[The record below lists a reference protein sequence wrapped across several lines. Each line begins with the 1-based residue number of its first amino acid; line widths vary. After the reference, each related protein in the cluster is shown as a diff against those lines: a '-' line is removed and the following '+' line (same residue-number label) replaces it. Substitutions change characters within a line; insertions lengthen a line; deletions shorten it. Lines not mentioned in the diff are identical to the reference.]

1 MIHLVDLLGTLLVGL
16 AIALG
21 LLGIVITALPGLL
34 LIWAAVAVWALL
46 EQSLLGWLVLVLAT
60 ALAGGGQV
68 VKYLI
73 PGRRL
78 RLAGI
83 PLRSLLVGGLLSL
96 IGFFVIPVVGFIL
109 GFVAGIYLSERWR
122 LGTHTLAWPSTI
134 EALKAA
140 GLSML
145 IELLAGLGIAGAWL
159 LAVLILA

>member
-1 MIHLVDLLGTLLVGL
+1 MIHLVDVLGTLLVGL

-34 LIWAAVAVWALL
+34 LIWAAVAIWALA
-46 EQSLLGWLVLVLAT
+46 EQSLLGWLVLALATVLAG
-60 ALAGGGQV
+60 AGQV

-78 RLAGI
+78 RIAGI
-83 PLRSLLVGGLLSL
+83 PFRSLLVGGLLSL
-96 IGFFVIPVVGFIL
+96 IGFFVIPVIGFIVGF
-109 GFVAGIYLSERWR
+109 GAGIYLSERWR